1 MAKKSK
7 QKNNI
12 CGFMFNCR
20 TSSNVER
27 KSRTCSL
34 LAHEKK
40 DVLIRKTKPSIPS
53 TTNQSTTSEQ
63 DATITWY

>member
-1 MAKKSK
+1 
-7 QKNNI
+7 
-12 CGFMFNCR
+12 MFNCR

-27 KSRTCSL
+27 KHRTCSL

-40 DVLIRKTKPSIPS
+40 DVLIRKTNPSIPS

-63 DATITWY
+63 DAPITWY